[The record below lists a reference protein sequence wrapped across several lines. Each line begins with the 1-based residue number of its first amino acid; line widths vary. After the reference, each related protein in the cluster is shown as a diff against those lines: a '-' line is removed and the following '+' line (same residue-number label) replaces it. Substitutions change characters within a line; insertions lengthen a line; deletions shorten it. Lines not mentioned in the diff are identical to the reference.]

1 MLKLSEKP
9 HPYVGKVENAIK
21 VIKSCHGFDDES
33 TTVGEAFATV
43 LKRIKELED
52 GRNKRFREMEEALAA
67 IYESR
72 ATHCQGC
79 KEHGQIAKA
88 ALTGE

>member
-1 MLKLSEKP
+1 MDQVYTLHYLLIAKDE
-9 HPYVGKVENAIK
+9 AIR
-21 VIKSCHGFDDES
+21 
-33 TTVGEAFATV
+33 V
-43 LKRIKELED
+43 LEKRIKELED
-52 GRNKRFREMEEALAA
+52 GKNKRFREMEEALAA

-88 ALTGE
+88 ALTGEVADGDR